1 MISPKL
7 ISMAARLLDPA
18 GRPDAIAELRNC
30 FGTTGF
36 LIFIPD
42 QQAGVLLPAPGFPQT
57 LPRSK
62 LWRSFLSQIVKSGQH
77 TGEVNFPG
85 SENIVSATGYAV
97 GSSALV
103 IQGENAQ
110 PAAIAE
116 FSLLLPILEAGF
128 RNERNAQVAIS
139 QAKIAQH
146 SAAQARALAE
156 ELDGARSEL
165 QSAVRA
171 QEQTALQLR
180 EASQELE
187 RLVQER
193 TAELEAANLS
203 LQELSARIL
212 RIQDE
217 EHRRIARDLHDS
229 AGQLIA
235 ALSMNL
241 AYLKEK
247 NADTGLVK
255 SISDSQR
262 LAEQMSGEIRT
273 ISHLLH
279 PPLLDEL
286 GLASALDWYVR
297 EFSQRSKIKVDL
309 NISPE
314 LKRLPQEMETSIFRI
329 VQECLTNIHR
339 HSGSTNAA
347 ISLTQDNSDV
357 QIEVKDEGK
366 GISPE
371 RQLELTSKGRA
382 GVGFRGM
389 RERARE
395 LGGRLE
401 IRSEGSGTQVKA
413 TMPLKNLIANG
424 VFYDAH

>member
-1 MISPKL
+1 MISSKL
-7 ISMAARLLDPA
+7 ISLAARLLDPA
-18 GRPDAIAELRNC
+18 SRPDAIAELRSC
-30 FGTTGF
+30 FRATDF

-42 QQAGVLLPAPGFPQT
+42 QQASVLLPAPGFPQT
-57 LPRSK
+57 LPRTK
-62 LWRSFLSQIVKSGQH
+62 LWRSFLSKTVESGEH

-97 GSSALV
+97 GSSVLV
-103 IQGENAQ
+103 TPEENAQ
-110 PAAIAE
+110 STVIAE

-128 RNERNAQVAIS
+128 RNERDAQVAIS

-187 RLVQER
+187 RLVRER

-229 AGQLIA
+229 VGQLLA

-241 AYLKEK
+241 GYLQEK
-247 NADTGLVK
+247 IVDAGLVR

-262 LAEQMSGEIRT
+262 LTEQISSEIRT
-273 ISHLLH
+273 VSHLLH

-297 EFSQRSKIKVDL
+297 EFSQRSKIKVEL
-309 NISPE
+309 SISPE

-339 HSGSTNAA
+339 HSGSTKAA
-347 ISLTQDNSDV
+347 ISLTQDNTEV
-357 QIEVKDEGK
+357 QVEVKDEGK
-366 GISPE
+366 GISLE

-401 IRSEGSGTQVKA
+401 IRSDGSGTQVKA
-413 TMPLKNLIANG
+413 TMPLNNLIANG
-424 VFYDAH
+424 VFYNAH